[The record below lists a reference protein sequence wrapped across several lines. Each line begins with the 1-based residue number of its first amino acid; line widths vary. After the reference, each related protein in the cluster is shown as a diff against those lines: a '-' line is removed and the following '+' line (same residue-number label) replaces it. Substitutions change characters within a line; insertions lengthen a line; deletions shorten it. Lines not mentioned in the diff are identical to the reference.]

1 MHATSV
7 PRYTRPH
14 FTPGD
19 WNLSTE
25 LWRLGASELAAA
37 IRNKDVKSREVVEAH
52 LARIAAVNPRL
63 NAITVTLADS
73 ALAAADVADAATAS
87 GATTGP
93 LHGVPMT
100 VKENIDLAGSA
111 TTQGIVAMAEAV
123 PPLDAPHIRQLR
135 AAGAIPIG
143 RTNLP
148 DFGMRWHTDNALRGA
163 TKNPWNA
170 NVTPGGSSGGDAAAL
185 ASGMTPLGMGN
196 DYGGS
201 LRWPSQC
208 CGTAALRPTFGRVA
222 SASSLP
228 GPEMPLTIQLFAVQ
242 GPMARHVRDVRLAL
256 EAMTAPDPRD
266 PWYMPVPMR
275 GPDVPKRVAMTIDP
289 GGRGVDPAVAEG
301 LHKAAAALRD
311 AGYTVEEVEPPMV
324 NEALALW
331 ASLVHTE
338 LKMTLVPVLEQIA
351 SADALRFLECSFE
364 VVRLLDYPGYI
375 EGFGGRNGIARAW
388 SEFQARYPLVLGPV
402 ATIQPF
408 EPGYDTRDAA
418 SVGKVLEG
426 VRFVVLCNLLGLP
439 AAVVPVGTSGGLPQ
453 AVQLIGARYRE
464 DLCLDAAEAIEDR
477 LGVLTPIDPM

>member
-1 MHATSV
+1 
-7 PRYTRPH
+7 
-14 FTPGD
+14 
-19 WNLSTE
+19 
-25 LWRLGASELAAA
+25 
-37 IRNKDVKSREVVEAH
+37 
-52 LARIAAVNPRL
+52 
-63 NAITVTLADS
+63 
-73 ALAAADVADAATAS
+73 
-87 GATTGP
+87 
-93 LHGVPMT
+93 
-100 VKENIDLAGSA
+100 
-111 TTQGIVAMAEAV
+111 
-123 PPLDAPHIRQLR
+123 
-135 AAGAIPIG
+135 
-143 RTNLP
+143 
-148 DFGMRWHTDNALRGA
+148 
-163 TKNPWNA
+163 
-170 NVTPGGSSGGDAAAL
+170 
-185 ASGMTPLGMGN
+185 
-196 DYGGS
+196 
-201 LRWPSQC
+201 
-208 CGTAALRPTFGRVA
+208 
-222 SASSLP
+222 
-228 GPEMPLTIQLFAVQ
+228 MPLTIQLFAVQ

-256 EAMTAPDPRD
+256 QSMTAPDPRD

-289 GGRGVDPAVAEG
+289 SGRGVDPAVAEG
-301 LHKAAAALRD
+301 VHKAAAALRD

-375 EGFGGRNGIARAW
+375 EGFGGRNGIARVW
-388 SEFQARYPLVLGPV
+388 SEFHTRYPLVLGPV